1 MHELPQAGR
10 AARGKAIVNLLNLEK
25 DEKISAFLPVR
36 EFQEGRNIF
45 FATKNGTVKK
55 TELMAYSN
63 PRKAGII
70 AISLDEG
77 DEVIGVRL
85 TDGQQEVILST
96 RDGQAIR
103 FKEEDVRPMG
113 RGAGGVRGITLEQG
127 DSVVGIAVASP
138 GAHAARG
145 RGARLRQAHRD
156 GTSTVCSHAAARA

>member
-1 MHELPQAGR
+1 
-10 AARGKAIVNLLNLEK
+10 NLEK

-36 EFQEGRNIF
+36 EFQEGRYIL

-55 TELMAYSN
+55 TELMSYSN

-70 AISLDEG
+70 AISLDAG

-103 FKEEDVRPMG
+103 FKEEDARPMG
-113 RGAGGVRGITLEQG
+113 RNAGGVRGITLEPG
-127 DSVVGIAVASP
+127 DSVVGVAVASP
-138 GAHAARG
+138 G
-145 RGARLRQAHRD
+145 
-156 GTSTVCSHAAARA
+156 GTLLAVAE